1 MRVQNVLLLSTFLV
15 TAGLCGARAE
25 EPTLYVAGA
34 GGSEEQA
41 LRKDVFPAFE
51 KQAHV
56 HVAYVAGNSTDV
68 LARLVAQK
76 GHEQIDVAMID
87 DGPMYQATA
96 LGYCRSLAAAPVYDD
111 LYDLAKYPGGMSVA
125 FAVLGAGLVY
135 NTKMFADQHWPA
147 PTSWTDLEAP
157 HFKGKVV
164 IPPLNNTYGL
174 LTLVE
179 FAKLN
184 GGSEENIDPGFTAIK
199 QKVDPNVLA
208 YEPSPGKM
216 TELFQTGQAAIA
228 VWGSSR
234 AKALAATGFTAG
246 FVYPKE
252 GGLAISVGVCPV
264 AGGENKP
271 AAQAFIQYLLS
282 PPAQVAMAKGA
293 GFGPVN
299 RKAELDAADR
309 IGLPYGAAEVA
320 QLKTIDWNTANAER
334 EKWNQRWVREIEH

>member
-1 MRVQNVLLLSTFLV
+1 MHIDKAILLSTLLLA
-15 TAGLCGARAE
+15 TSLQGSHAE

-34 GGSEEQA
+34 GGSEEQV
-41 LRKDVFPAFE
+41 LRKDVFPGFE
-51 KQAHV
+51 TQAHV
-56 HVAYVAGNSTDV
+56 HVVYVAGNSTDV

-96 LGYCRSLAAAPVYDD
+96 LGYCRPIEAAPVYGD
-111 LYDLAKYPGGMSVA
+111 LYDLARYPGGKSVA

-135 NTKMFADQHWPA
+135 NAKMFADQHWPL
-147 PTSWTDLEAP
+147 PTSWTDLEDP
-157 HFKGKVV
+157 RFKGKVV

-179 FAKLN
+179 FARLN
-184 GGSEENIDPGFTAIK
+184 GGSEKNIDPGFAAIK

-234 AKALAATGFTAG
+234 AKALSATGFPAS

-264 AGGENKP
+264 AGGDDKP
-271 AAQAFIQYLLS
+271 QAQAFIQYLLS
-282 PPAQVAMAKGA
+282 PPAQVALARGA

-299 RKAELDAADR
+299 RKAELDPADR
-309 IGLPYGAAEVA
+309 IGLPYGAGEIA
-320 QLKTIDWNTANAER
+320 QLKTIDWNVANAER
-334 EKWNQRWVREIEH
+334 ETWNQRWVREIER